1 MKYLA
6 NYIVILFLV
15 TFSACSDDFLEV
27 KPTNSVPLDSVLS
40 TPEDAQAFLNG
51 AYDALR
57 EKSFMGGQAWLLSD
71 MMADNINGAP
81 FNGDW
86 AAHYSWTTDIFL
98 STTRDLMFNGFKT
111 VSRGNFLL
119 DNIDNVVGLSETEKN
134 RMRGEVLF
142 LRGLAHFELVRFFAQ
157 PYGYTAD
164 NNHLGIPI
172 RTTYSRDIVNRS
184 TVKEV
189 YDQVISD
196 LSEAAN
202 ILPTSNN
209 GYATSWA
216 AKGYLAKVYF
226 QMNDFQKAFEYANEV
241 IQGSGASLETD
252 LTKRFGQ
259 GHSNEAIFELL
270 SKSLQNNAG
279 NGLRDFFKL
288 DISTGVSSVHLSQGL
303 YSAAT
308 ADANDLRGQLW
319 YTVLPNGLIQ
329 CTKFAIATEMNV
341 PLVHFSEMKLI
352 RAEAAAELQND
363 IAFQDINDIR
373 TRAGLNEVNSG
384 TPYDQLIDIIRNER
398 RLELMCEGNRLHDLK
413 RQAVRNQPNLK
424 IRGIAPWNCN
434 GMVCQLPDNELKGNP
449 DMEPNPTGGCQ

>member
-40 TPEDAQAFLNG
+40 TPEDAQMFLNG

-57 EKSFMGGQAWLLSD
+57 EKGFMGGQAWLLSD
-71 MMADNINGAP
+71 MMADNINGEP

-119 DNIDNVVGLSETEKN
+119 DNIDNVVGLSEAEKN

-164 NNHLGIPI
+164 NSHLGIPI

-226 QMNDFQKAFEYANEV
+226 QMNDFQKAFDYANEV

-252 LTKRFGQ
+252 LTKRFGEE
-259 GHSNEAIFELL
+259 HSNEAIFELIRDE
-270 SKSLQNNAG
+270 QNKAG
-279 NGLRDFFKL
+279 NDLRDFFRL
-288 DISTGVSSVHLSQGL
+288 DISTGVSAAHLSQSL
-303 YSAAT
+303 YGAAT

-319 YTVLPNGLIQ
+319 YTMLPNGLIQ
-329 CTKFAIATEMNV
+329 CTKFSIPNEINV

-363 IAFQDINDIR
+363 IAFQDIDDIR

-384 TPYDQLIDIIRNER
+384 TPYDQLIGIIRNER

-424 IRGIAPWNCN
+424 IRGIAPWDCN